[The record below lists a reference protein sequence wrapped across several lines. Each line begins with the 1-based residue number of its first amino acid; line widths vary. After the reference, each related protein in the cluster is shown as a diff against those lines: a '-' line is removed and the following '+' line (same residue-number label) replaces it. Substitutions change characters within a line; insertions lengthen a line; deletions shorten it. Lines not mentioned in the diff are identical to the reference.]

1 MVPDKSENIFELN
14 LKKTGRVN
22 IISTYFYITS
32 PCFHSKEFF
41 IPSSMSRVNTLCALN
56 EFGLGTA
63 NKNFLGFLLLRRVK
77 PYTIR
82 IDIL

>member
-22 IISTYFYITS
+22 IISTNFYITS

-41 IPSSMSRVNTLCALN
+41 IPSSMSRVNTYALN

-63 NKNFLGFLLLRRVK
+63 KKHFFRFLLWAYELK